1 MHQLTGLKLQVI
13 SLIRQVISLMR
24 QVISLI
30 HQVISLMRQVISLI
44 HQVIGVMHQVIDD
57 LVLIFGNRFF
67 YKILKFCFI
76 NVHTGTGIYL
86 KYEVYIKHILYSTI
100 RNLVIG
106 RSSHRD
112 KKRRRKY
119 VTACVQSKLHINKQ
133 NPIYFSGQTMYTL
146 YSVSYYSIYVRCTSM
161 FSMKGRQFRLTDLYT
176 K

>member
-1 MHQLTGLKLQVI
+1 MVTG
-13 SLIRQVISLMR
+13 
-24 QVISLI
+24 
-30 HQVISLMRQVISLI
+30 
-44 HQVIGVMHQVIDD
+44 
-57 LVLIFGNRFF
+57 FF

-176 K
+176 KWEGQFLWAFLGYHAVYICICVRDFQVYIQDIQRNVT